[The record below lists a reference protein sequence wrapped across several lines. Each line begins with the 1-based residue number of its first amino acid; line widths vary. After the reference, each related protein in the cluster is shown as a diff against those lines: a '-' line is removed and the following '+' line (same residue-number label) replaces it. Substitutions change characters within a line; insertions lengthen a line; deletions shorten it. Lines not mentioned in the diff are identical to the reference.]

1 MSQLKIYKVAL
12 DFLCTEKTHKL
23 KSESLW
29 IWTLNEIAQKQIK
42 VDHKKKFTF
51 SWTSVFLQQQ
61 TARLGVVISTA
72 LHEVMASSN

>member
-51 SWTSVFLQQQ
+51 S
-61 TARLGVVISTA
+61 
-72 LHEVMASSN
+72 

>member
-1 MSQLKIYKVAL
+1 MIIEKPAFEKNSWDTIVRRDNWQKVAL

-42 VDHKKKFTF
+42 VDHKKKF
-51 SWTSVFLQQQ
+51 S
-61 TARLGVVISTA
+61 
-72 LHEVMASSN
+72 

>member
-1 MSQLKIYKVAL
+1 MSQLKIYNVAL
-12 DFLCTEKTHKL
+12 DFLCTEKIHKL

-51 SWTSVFLQQQ
+51 SCSVFLQQQ